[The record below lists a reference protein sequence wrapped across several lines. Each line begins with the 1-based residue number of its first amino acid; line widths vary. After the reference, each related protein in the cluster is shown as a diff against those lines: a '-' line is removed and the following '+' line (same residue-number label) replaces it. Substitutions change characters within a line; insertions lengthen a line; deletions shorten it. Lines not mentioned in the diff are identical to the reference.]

1 MDKNDLRDE
10 IWAVDINTL
19 ISMLMVFKTSSQGEL
34 T

>member
-19 ISMLMVFKTSSQGEL
+19 IIMLMVFKTSSQGEL